1 MTRLLYE
8 KHVPGDDLL
17 APLFAGMAADR
28 PRREAAVIAAAFGG
42 PAAPPASRPEFTG
55 EQRSRWVALAVQAAD
70 EAGLPADPP
79 FRSALV
85 SYLEWS
91 SRAADAPAPAWDWGP
106 GGPPVPEEQ
115 ASEEEAQ
122 VDLPGPDETVSF
134 AAHVKPLFR
143 EHDRK
148 SMAFALDLWSQ
159 ADVQAHAAGILE
171 RLRDGTMPCD
181 GAWPQEKIDVFRR
194 WTESGFQP

>member
-1 MTRLLYE
+1 M
-8 KHVPGDDLL
+8 
-17 APLFAGMAADR
+17 
-28 PRREAAVIAAAFGG
+28 IAAAFGG
-42 PAAPPASRPEFTG
+42 PAAAARHRRPDFTE
-55 EQRSRWVALAVQAAD
+55 EQRARWVALAVQAAD

-79 FRSALV
+79 FRSALA

-91 SRAADAPAPAWDWGP
+91 SRASAADPADPAPGTGAPPARPPGARRRPAGRRP
-106 GGPPVPEEQ
+106 GGGH
-115 ASEEEAQ
+115 
-122 VDLPGPDETVSF
+122 LPGPDETVSF

-148 SMAFALDLWSQ
+148 SMTFAFDLWSQ

-171 RLRDGTMPCD
+171 RLRNGTMPCD
-181 GAWPQEKIDVFRR
+181 GAWPQEKIEVFRR